1 MNFGRYEIE
10 KELGRGSMGIVY
22 QAHDPRLDR
31 RVALKVLKADLIASE
46 TFVQRFLKE
55 ARAAARLTH
64 PNIVSIYDADE
75 DQGTIYI
82 AMELL
87 AGESLDKLIRKRKFS
102 EEEIVLFG
110 IQMARILDYAHQ
122 RGIIHRDIKPG
133 NIVLDAN
140 GQIKITDF
148 GVARIEDP
156 SAPQQTMAGEVLGTP
171 CLYVP

>member
-10 KELGRGSMGIVY
+10 RELGRGSMGIVY

-31 RVALKVLKADLIASE
+31 RVALKVLKADLVGSE

-55 ARAAARLTH
+55 ARAVARLTH
-64 PNIVSIYDADE
+64 PNIVSIYDVDE

-102 EEEIVLFG
+102 EKEIVLFG
-110 IQMARILDYAHQ
+110 IQTAQILDYAYQ

-133 NIVLDAN
+133 NIVLDPN

-156 SAPQQTMAGEVLGTP
+156 SAGHPRLH
-171 CLYVP
+171 VP